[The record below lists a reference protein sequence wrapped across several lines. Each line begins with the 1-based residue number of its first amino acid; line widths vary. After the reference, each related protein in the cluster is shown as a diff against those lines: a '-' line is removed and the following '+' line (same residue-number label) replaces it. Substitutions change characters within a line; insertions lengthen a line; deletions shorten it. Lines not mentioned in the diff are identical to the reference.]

1 MVWIMPSRWG
11 IYVPIPTYTQRNG
24 LLLAI
29 GEKKEENV
37 DCRHLTTGSSGL
49 AGQARSQ
56 LNRMLAGRL
65 RRARKISK
73 LKNRFISLLYN
84 RSTVFNFLIIL
95 VSVFGQIP
103 IGFALAYI
111 LFRRIVRYEG
121 FFQTMTYL
129 PNTISTIV
137 IGVMF
142 QSFFSPYG
150 AFTQLGKMIDPAFE
164 NTLMLNPNMAMIPVL
179 LVILW
184 MYTGYY
190 MIIFLANMQKIDQ
203 SVIEACRI
211 DGANEFQTLRYLIL
225 PALSGVIVTTAIL
238 AISGSLKSFDLIFAM
253 TAGNPARRTSVL
265 SLYMFDNAFR
275 GAPDYPLAN
284 AISTFMVVLSF
295 LLIIVVRAVEKRF
308 GGRE

>member
-1 MVWIMPSRWG
+1 VSMMTSKRE
-11 IYVPIPTYTQRNG
+11 Q
-24 LLLAI
+24 
-29 GEKKEENV
+29 
-37 DCRHLTTGSSGL
+37 
-49 AGQARSQ
+49 
-56 LNRMLAGRL
+56 
-65 RRARKISK
+65 RRAYWLLVLPAVLIYYAVLAFPTIFSIILSLTNFNGGKVFGSQMDFVGLKHYVRMFQDQYFWIA
-73 LKNRFISLLYN
+73 LKN
-84 RSTVFNFLIIL
+84 NFLIIL
-95 VSVFGQIP
+95 ISVFGQIP

-111 LFRRIVRYEG
+111 LFRRIIRYEG

-150 AFTQLGKMIDPAFE
+150 AFTQLGKMIDPTFE
-164 NTLMLNPNMAMIPVL
+164 NTLMLNPDMAMIPVL
-179 LVILW
+179 MVILW

>member
-1 MVWIMPSRWG
+1 VSTMTSKGEQTRAYWVLVLPAVLIYFAVLAFPTLFSIFLSLTNFNGGKVFGAKMDFVGLKHYVRMFQDPYFWI
-11 IYVPIPTYTQRNG
+11 
-24 LLLAI
+24 A
-29 GEKKEENV
+29 
-37 DCRHLTTGSSGL
+37 
-49 AGQARSQ
+49 
-56 LNRMLAGRL
+56 
-65 RRARKISK
+65 
-73 LKNRFISLLYN
+73 LKN
-84 RSTVFNFLIIL
+84 NFLIIL

-150 AFTQLGKMIDPAFE
+150 AFTQLGKMIDPTFE

-211 DGANEFQTLRYLIL
+211 DGANEFQTLRFLIL

-275 GAPDYPLAN
+275 GSPDYPLAN
-284 AISTFMVVLSF
+284 AISTFMVALSF